1 MAKQVTAVE
10 ALRQLNVEIGEREK
24 AQDVDGLNE
33 LLHDDLVFRR
43 ADGTIVTKREYLDAV
58 PTRTYDVLESEIAG
72 IDEDEQSAVVT
83 VIVTAA
89 GTAKGTSFGG
99 TFRNTRVFVSE
110 ADRWQCRLW
119 LNTRLGT
126 ETTRIHHVSL
136 PVSDPERSK
145 QFYSET
151 LGWQETARPAFDFAG
166 AWYQVGNDQVHLI
179 VDDRST
185 FREGK
190 GVDSHDIH
198 FAVRVRSFREALE
211 SLEAKGYR
219 KEADD
224 LDLMK
229 MRVNE
234 RPTAGFPQIYILDP
248 DRNVI
253 EINAERLDL

>member
-1 MAKQVTAVE
+1 MAKPVTAVD
-10 ALRQLNVEIGEREK
+10 ALRQLNLEIGEREK

-33 LLHDDLVFRR
+33 LLHDGLVFRR

-58 PTRTYDVLESEIAG
+58 PTRTYDVLETEIAG
-72 IDEDEQSAVVT
+72 IDEGEESAVVNA
-83 VIVTAA
+83 IVTAA
-89 GTAKGTSFGG
+89 GTAKGASFGG

-136 PVSDPERSK
+136 PVSDLERSK
-145 QFYSET
+145 QFYRGT
-151 LGWQETARPAFDFAG
+151 LGLQETARPAFDFPG
-166 AWYQVGNDQVHLI
+166 AWYQVGDNQLHLI
-179 VDDRST
+179 VDGQST

-190 GVDSHDIH
+190 GVNSRDIH
-198 FAVRVRSFREALE
+198 FAMRVRSFREALE
-211 SLEAKGYR
+211 SLEANGYR
-219 KEADD
+219 EKAGD

-229 MRVNE
+229 MKVSE